1 LLKSKLHLILCFLL
15 ISSLCITGIPFVKN
29 GGSQI
34 AEAAAASTV
43 TKNGNTWTLEND
55 VLRAVISFANGS
67 IQMTS
72 FYNKEAGKE
81 YLTGSGSNYLFYY
94 NYGGSDL
101 YANDGGWTLGADTL
115 TDISK
120 FSTTWGKSLEI
131 PITRSS
137 PQNVTITLKLEIY
150 DGRAGLKY
158 SNLIKNNSASEKTI
172 TNSDIIA
179 LNLPNDPHT
188 IHYAPNMTW
197 YSTSGSLAPNAGR
210 NAVVNYNTGDGWV
223 VQPEMN
229 WKTEGAPNRLPFAN
243 INVWSGITNVKVS
256 TNMEAFQLV
265 LFPNEQFEYIP
276 VNMTVF
282 KGDVIDGKMAMEE
295 HFRKRFK
302 YHDTSSI
309 FLTNDW
315 DWLNNRSDAYY
326 RNTVVPKAAQAGL
339 DMVMIDD
346 YWNTTRDT
354 TTPASG
360 FTSNLQSLSDYIT
373 SQGLRFG
380 LWFSM
385 TGDNHNLGRDL
396 ADPANIEFK
405 RSQVEDFMIP
415 QYHLSHQMIDLTEFW
430 PNTAATSTSH
440 PSDSVYRK
448 NVLVRNYLNDLVSRH
463 PDFIGKLTSEV
474 DIFPTQ
480 GDRNVGLL
488 HMSDN
493 GFVSS
498 KGDVDKS
505 MKIGMNS
512 FGYLP
517 MNSVYYGGSPTGRM
531 EDYYSYML
539 ARAIKFNTDPGGW
552 STTGVNLLKK
562 FNDWR
567 KSPRIKALTDE
578 TTRPLYS
585 GPNFDTSG
593 PYAWMYTTEDK
604 SKALV
609 IVTAAGETAA
619 ANNVTFDLRWLDN
632 SKTYLVEDI
641 SMDDNGTSSYVYKGR
656 FTGAQLKSPGFT
668 VNLAENS
675 SKGKAFWIQ
684 EDNGS
689 STQVLY
695 ADEKISS
702 FTQSAGPSSI
712 TVNVTGIAN
721 SIGQV
726 VVFDRT
732 ANKAIVSNVSI
743 GAGGTGSVIIE
754 SGIKFEA
761 ENLVTSV
768 SAGDN
773 YANAADSA
781 ASNGS
786 LSYGNFNGVGDWVQ
800 YTVNVP
806 SAGTYNVKVRVKKH
820 PDRGTAQL
828 YIDGAPQG
836 APIDEYAS
844 SSGYVELDLGQ
855 VTFSSAGGKVFK
867 FQITGKN
874 AISGSFTLATD
885 YIRLTERSPDVIL
898 PPPVPEPAKYEAESL
913 AITVSPGDNYAN
925 ATDSAASNSGL
936 SYANFNAVGDWV
948 QYTVSVPSAGTYN
961 VKVQVKKHPNR
972 GTAQLYIDGAPLGAP
987 IDEYA
992 STQGYVGLDLGQVA
1006 FASAGSK
1013 AFKFQIT
1020 GKNAISGSYTLA
1032 TDYISL
1038 TELADMTAPII
1049 TGAATTPPNA
1059 NGWYSGNV
1067 TVHFDCQD
1075 AMSGVGSCTEDQT
1088 IESEGANQSVQGKAS
1103 DVAGNSAGVTVSG
1116 INIDKTAPVT
1126 DAVASQI
1133 DGSNGW
1139 YMSNPIIS
1147 LTASDGL
1154 SGVVQTVYSI
1164 NGGDWITYTGPIVI
1178 STEGI
1183 TTVAYKSMD
1192 NAGNIEPAKFLTTQ
1206 FDKTAPALQAQMDK
1220 TLLWPPDHKLVA
1232 VNADVQASDSISGI
1246 DSVVLTSITSN
1257 ETDQGLEGGDHPSAI
1272 QGAEL
1277 GTFDRSFMLRAER
1290 SGTGTGRVYT
1300 ITYTATDK
1308 AGNQTS
1314 TSVTVTVPHNHS
1326 EN

>member
-1 LLKSKLHLILCFLL
+1 MLKRSLRFMLCFLMVTNVWL
-15 ISSLCITGIPFVKN
+15 TGIPFFDN
-29 GGSQI
+29 GGMQT
-34 AEAAAASTV
+34 AEAAASMV

-81 YLTGSGSNYLFYY
+81 YLTGSGSSYLFYY

-101 YANDGGWTLGADTL
+101 YANDGGWTLGADTT

-137 PQNVTITLKLEIY
+137 PQNVTITLKFELFN
-150 DGRAGLKY
+150 GRSGLNY
-158 SNLIKNNSASEKTI
+158 SNLIKNNSESEKTI

-179 LNLPNDPHT
+179 LNFPNDAHT
-188 IHYAPNMTW
+188 LHYVPNMIW
-197 YSTSGSLAPNAGR
+197 RSTSGSLAPNTGR
-210 NAVVNYNTGDGWV
+210 NAIVNYNTGDGWAL
-223 VQPEMN
+223 QPEMN
-229 WKTEGAPNRLPFAN
+229 WKTEGAAGTVPFAN
-243 INVWSGITNVKVS
+243 INAWSGITNVKVS
-256 TNMEAFQLV
+256 TNLGALQLV
-265 LFPNEQFEYIP
+265 LFPNEQFEYIS
-276 VNMTVF
+276 VDMTVF
-282 KGDVIDGKMAMEE
+282 KGDILDGKMAMEE

-302 YHDTSSI
+302 YHDTSSV
-309 FLTNDW
+309 FLSNDW

-326 RNTVVPKAAQAGL
+326 RNTVVPKAVQAGL

-354 TTPASG
+354 TTPANS
-360 FTSNLQSLSDYIT
+360 FTSNLQSLTDYIT

-396 ADPANIEFK
+396 ANPANIEFK

-430 PNTAATSTSH
+430 PNPTATSTSH

-448 NVLVRNYLNDLVSRH
+448 NVLVKNYLNDLVSRH

-505 MKIGMNS
+505 MKIGMYS

-517 MNSVYYGGSPTGRM
+517 MNSVYYGGSPTGKM

-552 STTGVNLLKK
+552 STSGVNLLKK

-567 KSPRIKALTDE
+567 KNPRIKALADE
-578 TTRPLYS
+578 MTRPLYS
-585 GPNFDTSG
+585 GPNYDTSG

-609 IVTAAGETAA
+609 IATAAGETAA
-619 ANNVTFDLRWLDN
+619 ATNVTLNLRWLDN
-632 SKTYLVEDI
+632 DKTYFVEDI
-641 SMDDNGTSSYVYKGR
+641 SMDDSGTSSYVYKGR

-684 EDNGS
+684 EDNGTS
-689 STQVLY
+689 MQVLY
-695 ADEKISS
+695 ADEKIVSY
-702 FTQSAGPSSI
+702 TQSTGPSRLTI
-712 TVNVTGIAN
+712 NATGTAN
-721 SIGQV
+721 STGQV

-732 ANKAIVSNVSI
+732 ANKAIVGNVSI
-743 GAGGTGSVIIE
+743 GADGTGSATLN
-754 SGIKFEA
+754 SGTKFEA
-761 ENLVTSV
+761 ESLTTMVSSGDNYANAADSAASNGSLSYGNFNGVGDWVQYTTNVPSAGTYNVKVQVKKHPDRGTAQLYIDGAPQGAPIDEYASSPGYVELDLGQVTFSTPGSKVFKFQITGKNASSGSFTLATDYIRLTERSLDVILPPPVPEPTKYEAENLATNVTP
-768 SAGDN
+768 GDN

-806 SAGTYNVKVRVKKH
+806 SAGTYNVKV
-820 PDRGTAQL
+820 
-828 YIDGAPQG
+828 
-836 APIDEYAS
+836 
-844 SSGYVELDLGQ
+844 
-855 VTFSSAGGKVFK
+855 
-867 FQITGKN
+867 
-874 AISGSFTLATD
+874 
-885 YIRLTERSPDVIL
+885 
-898 PPPVPEPAKYEAESL
+898 
-913 AITVSPGDNYAN
+913 
-925 ATDSAASNSGL
+925 
-936 SYANFNAVGDWV
+936 
-948 QYTVSVPSAGTYN
+948 
-961 VKVQVKKHPNR
+961 QVKKHPNR
-972 GTAQLYIDGAPLGAP
+972 GTAQLYIDGIVQGSP
-987 IDEYA
+987 IDEYQ
-992 STQGYVGLDLGQVA
+992 STQGYVTIDLGNVT
-1006 FASAGSK
+1006 FGSPGSK
-1013 AFKFQIT
+1013 QFKFQVT
-1020 GKNAISGSYTLA
+1020 GKNASSSTYTLA
-1032 TDYISL
+1032 TDYILL
-1038 TELADMTAPII
+1038 TKLSEQDKAAPII
-1049 TGAATTPPNA
+1049 TGAATTSPNA

-1075 AMSGVGSCTEDQT
+1075 AMSGVASCSADQT
-1088 IESEGANQSVQGKAS
+1088 IESEGANQSVQGTAS

-1126 DAVASQI
+1126 DAVTSPI
-1133 DGSNGW
+1133 NGRNGW
-1139 YMSNPIIS
+1139 YLSNPTIT
-1147 LTASDGL
+1147 LTANDGL
-1154 SGVVQTVYSI
+1154 SGVTQTVYSI
-1164 NGGDWITYTGPIVI
+1164 NGGEWATYTGPIVI

-1183 TTVAYKSMD
+1183 SALAYKSMD
-1192 NAGNIEPAKFLTTQ
+1192 KAGNIELAKSMTIQLDRTAPSLQ
-1206 FDKTAPALQAQMDK
+1206 VLLDKTE
-1220 TLLWPPDHKLVA
+1220 LWPPNNKLVA
-1232 VNADVQASDSISGI
+1232 INAEVQASDSISGI

-1257 ETDQGLEGGDHPSAI
+1257 ETDQGSI
-1272 QGAEL
+1272 QDAEL

-1308 AGNQTS
+1308 SGNQIS
-1314 TSVTVTVPHNHS
+1314 ASATVTVPHNR
-1326 EN
+1326 